1 MIYCL
6 YNKKLGSPCNDDGAL
21 CSVMQRE
28 ERGKEGG
35 GRRGR
40 RRGGAEE
47 RWKKKTITDLNSSV
61 LKDLKQFRGF
71 RTTFVRWPRT
81 DKPNSGSREGLREA
95 TVGESETR
103 GGSLATSHLL
113 RLLLTTFQVMMDR
126 PDLIIL
132 VLIASIKRRS
142 LPDYHLAVSIG
153 CCQNSS
159 SRAGLDDFW
168 G

>member
-1 MIYCL
+1 MLTSPVCL
-6 YNKKLGSPCNDDGAL
+6 EAKDS
-21 CSVMQRE
+21 
-28 ERGKEGG
+28 
-35 GRRGR
+35 
-40 RRGGAEE
+40 
-47 RWKKKTITDLNSSV
+47 
-61 LKDLKQFRGF
+61 LKAHRAGFRGF

-81 DKPNSGSREGLREA
+81 DKPNSREGLREA
-95 TVGESETR
+95 TVGESEAR

-132 VLIASIKRRS
+132 VLITSIKRRS
-142 LPDYHLAVSIG
+142 LPDYHLAVSSG
-153 CCQNSS
+153 CYQSSS